1 MKNLTQR
8 VLMALWGVPLILGLS
23 YAGGYFFLAL
33 IFLINGMA
41 LWEFYS
47 MYRKQDYNAYRET
60 GVVLSSLII
69 LITYW
74 ASLELILISLLALIM
89 VILFLHLRI
98 SKPSASINTS
108 LTVTGILYISGFL
121 SILLYLRLHL
131 NTWMVFETSENLAG
145 KYFVLLWIAIWICDT
160 AAYFGGRLLGKHKLA
175 PRTSPNKTVE
185 GAVFGVAGALL
196 IFGILGPLFIKSLNP
211 LLLWYSG
218 IIVGIFGQLGDLV
231 ESRFKRDAGVKDTS
245 SLLPGHGGFLD
256 RFDSLIF
263 VSPFLFIMFYFL
275 MNQGY

>member
-1 MKNLTQR
+1 
-8 VLMALWGVPLILGLS
+8 MALWGVPLILGLS
-23 YAGGYFFLAL
+23 YLGGYFFLAL

-41 LWEFYS
+41 LWEFYG
-47 MYRKQDYNAYRET
+47 MYEKQNYHAYRRL
-60 GVVLSSLII
+60 GVVVSSALI
-69 LITYW
+69 LVTYW
-74 ASLELILISLLALIM
+74 ASPELILTFILAMII
-89 VILFLHLRI
+89 VILLRHLRI
-98 SKPSASINTS
+98 SQPSAALNTS
-108 LTVTGILYISGFL
+108 LTTTGILYISAFL

-131 NTWMVFETSENLAG
+131 DDWSGIEAPGNLAG

-175 PRTSPNKTVE
+175 PLTSPNKTIE
-185 GAVFGVAGALL
+185 GAVFGFIGALL
-196 IFGILGPLFIKSLNP
+196 IFGILGPLFVKGMST

-218 IIVGIFGQLGDLV
+218 GIVGIFGQVGDLV

-263 VSPFLFIMFYFL
+263 VSPFLYIMFSYL
-275 MNQGY
+275 MQQGY